1 MPLSRDERIEL
12 LEKARAVKAS
22 KKAERDANKIPPKKG
37 RPKKETKTLN
47 LDDVA
52 DETNVEE
59 VANDLKNMDIKADD
73 IKADDIKAD
82 DIKADDIKEEPTKEK
97 TELQEEQ
104 EQEQDD
110 VQIIEE
116 VVKKPKKKKKII
128 RRYIEPS
135 SSSEEEVVEEY
146 IKAKKKLKEPKAPR
160 YHPYPKQDP
169 KQEPEPIQLTPPT
182 LNLFCY

>member
-1 MPLSRDERIEL
+1 MVLTKEERIEL

-22 KKAERDANKIPPKKG
+22 KKAERDAIKPIPKKG
-37 RPKKETKTLN
+37 RPKKVTKTLN

-59 VANDLKNMDIKADD
+59 VANDLKNMDIKE
-73 IKADDIKAD
+73 
-82 DIKADDIKEEPTKEK
+82 DDIKEEPTKEK
-97 TELQEEQ
+97 TELQEQ

-146 IKAKKKLKEPKAPR
+146 IKKKPKPKAPR

>member
-1 MPLSRDERIEL
+1 MPLTKEERIEL

-22 KKAERDANKIPPKKG
+22 KKAERDAEKPKPVKG

-59 VANDLKNMDIKADD
+59 IAEDIKNMEINKV
-73 IKADDIKAD
+73 
-82 DIKADDIKEEPTKEK
+82 EEPTKQM
-97 TELQEEQ
+97 ELPKQE

-146 IKAKKKLKEPKAPR
+146 IKAKKKPKEPKALR
-160 YHPYPKQDP
+160 YHPYPKQD
-169 KQEPEPIQLTPPT
+169 PEPIQLTPPT

>member
-1 MPLSRDERIEL
+1 MPLTHEQRLEL

-22 KKAERDANKIPPKKG
+22 KKAERDAGKPIPKKG
-37 RPKKETKTLN
+37 RPPKKETKTLN

-59 VANDLKNMDIKADD
+59 ITEDIKNMEINKV
-73 IKADDIKAD
+73 
-82 DIKADDIKEEPTKEK
+82 EEPTEEK
-97 TELQEEQ
+97 TELQEEK
-104 EQEQDD
+104 QDQNE
-110 VQIIEE
+110 VEIVEE
-116 VVKKPKKKKKII
+116 IVKKPKKKKKII

-146 IKAKKKLKEPKAPR
+146 IKAKKKPKEPKALR
-160 YHPYPKQDP
+160 YHPYPKQD
-169 KQEPEPIQLTPPT
+169 PEPIQLTPPT

>member
-1 MPLSRDERIEL
+1 MPLTHEQREEL
-12 LEKARAVKAS
+12 LQKARAVKAS

-37 RPKKETKTLN
+37 RPPKKETKTLN

-59 VANDLKNMDIKADD
+59 VANDLKNMDIKE
-73 IKADDIKAD
+73 D

-97 TELQEEQ
+97 TELQEDK
-104 EQEQDD
+104 QEQDD

-146 IKAKKKLKEPKAPR
+146 IKAKKKPKEPKAPKISPR

-169 KQEPEPIQLTPPT
+169 EPIQLTPPS

>member
-1 MPLSRDERIEL
+1 MPLTKEERIEL

-37 RPKKETKTLN
+37 RPPKKEINTLN

-59 VANDLKNMDIKADD
+59 LAEDIKNMEVKEV
-73 IKADDIKAD
+73 
-82 DIKADDIKEEPTKEK
+82 EEPTNVMELPQQNKED
-97 TELQEEQ
+97 
-104 EQEQDD
+104 DD
-110 VQIIEE
+110 VE
-116 VVKKPKKKKKII
+116 VVEEYIKPKKKPKKKII

-135 SSSEEEVVEEY
+135 SDSEQEIIEEF
-146 IKAKKKLKEPKAPR
+146 IKKKPKPKAPKISPR
-160 YHPYPKQDP
+160 YEPYSRQP
-169 KQEPEPIQLTPPT
+169 EPEPIKLTPPT

>member
-59 VANDLKNMDIKADD
+59 ITEDIKNMEINKV
-73 IKADDIKAD
+73 
-82 DIKADDIKEEPTKEK
+82 EEPVLESTNEMKLK
-97 TELQEEQ
+97 TEQ
-104 EQEQDD
+104 EQEQDE
-110 VQIIEE
+110 VEIVEE
-116 VVKKPKKKKKII
+116 IVKPKKKPKKKII

-135 SSSEEEVVEEY
+135 SDSEQEIIEEF
-146 IKAKKKLKEPKAPR
+146 IKKKPKPKAPKISPR
-160 YHPYPKQDP
+160 YHPYSKE
-169 KQEPEPIQLTPPT
+169 EPQPIQLTPPT

>member
-1 MPLSRDERIEL
+1 MVLTKEERIEL

-22 KKAERDANKIPPKKG
+22 KKAERDAIKPIPKKG

-59 VANDLKNMDIKADD
+59 ITEDIKNMEINKVEAP
-73 IKADDIKAD
+73 IP
-82 DIKADDIKEEPTKEK
+82 E
-97 TELQEEQ
+97 TELPKQEEQ

-135 SSSEEEVVEEY
+135 SDSEEEVVEEY
-146 IKAKKKLKEPKAPR
+146 IKAKKKPKEPKAPR
-160 YHPYPKQDP
+160 YHPYSKEQPLPQ
-169 KQEPEPIQLTPPT
+169 PIQLTPPS

>member
-22 KKAERDANKIPPKKG
+22 KKAERDREKPIPKKG
-37 RPKKETKTLN
+37 RPPKKETKTLN

-59 VANDLKNMDIKADD
+59 ITEDIKNMEINKV
-73 IKADDIKAD
+73 
-82 DIKADDIKEEPTKEK
+82 EEPIPE
-97 TELQEEQ
+97 TELPKQEE
-104 EQEQDD
+104 EQDE
-110 VQIIEE
+110 VEIVEE
-116 VVKKPKKKKKII
+116 IVKPKKKPKKKII

-135 SSSEEEVVEEY
+135 SDSEQEIIEEF
-146 IKAKKKLKEPKAPR
+146 IKKKPKPKAPKISPR
-160 YHPYPKQDP
+160 YHPYSKE
-169 KQEPEPIQLTPPT
+169 EPQPIQLTPPT